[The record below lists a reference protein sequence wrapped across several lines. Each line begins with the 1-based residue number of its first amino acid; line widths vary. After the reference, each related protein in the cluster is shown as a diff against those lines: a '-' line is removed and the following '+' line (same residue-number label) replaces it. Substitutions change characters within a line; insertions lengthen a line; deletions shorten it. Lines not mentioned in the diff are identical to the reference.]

1 MPKLS
6 KRKKQLKEIYNRKQE
21 DTVGG
26 ENDGDAEEAEGNNEE
41 ESQEEVKQARQQTAA
56 SSSGTVRTSS
66 RMSARQQQLQQ
77 QQQSQV
83 QQHSHQTSQ
92 RTQSQRNSSTSA
104 AVAAAAAAANQ
115 VSDKVSGDDKVWVQ
129 CNNCDKWRSLP
140 STVDPNTLPDIWTC
154 DLNIYDY
161 NRNTC
166 DAPEEN
172 YNKEEEQQNVQL
184 KAFLRLWV
192 KKLKTNDRAESR
204 LVPNSVTRNNRKRKL
219 EVEWI
224 QCCNPACRKWRS
236 ITRNID
242 TNVLL
247 PRLQKNQHFGGN
259 GLWFCTMNSWDDTT
273 ASCAAP
279 QEPVWN
285 CRWNLNA

>member
-21 DTVGG
+21 DAVGG
-26 ENDGDAEEAEGNNEE
+26 ENDGDVEEGEGNNEE
-41 ESQEEVKQARQQTAA
+41 ESQEEVKQARQPAA
-56 SSSGTVRTSS
+56 TSSSGTVRTSS

-77 QQQSQV
+77 QQQV
-83 QQHSHQTSQ
+83 QQQQPHQQTSQ
-92 RTQSQRNSSTSA
+92 RSQSQRNSS
-104 AVAAAAAAANQ
+104 AAAAAAAHQ

-154 DLNIYDY
+154 DLNIYDS

-204 LVPNSVTRNNRKRKL
+204 LVPNSITRNNRKRKL

-224 QCCNPACRKWRS
+224 QCCNPACRKWRA

-247 PRLQKNQHFGGN
+247 PRLHKNQRFGGN

-279 QEPVWN
+279 QEPLWN